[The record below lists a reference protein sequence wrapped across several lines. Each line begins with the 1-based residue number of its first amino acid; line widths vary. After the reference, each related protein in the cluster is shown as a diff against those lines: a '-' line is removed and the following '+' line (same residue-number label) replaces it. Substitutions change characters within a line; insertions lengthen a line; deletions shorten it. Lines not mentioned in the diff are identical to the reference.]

1 MAVDRRSG
9 VAPLWRGTALVSLA
23 ICGALTFSG
32 CGRKAASP
40 PPPVDDT
47 QVGGGR
53 AEPPAGVRDVQGRRA
68 EAPRPPQSFAG
79 QPRTGMSSREKLVI
93 LGGAAALYYLYRR
106 HQHAAGEVGAQGQ
119 YYLSKNG
126 RVYYRDAEHRAHW
139 VTPPPGGIA
148 VPADEAAAYE
158 GFQGYQNRPTGRDLS
173 DLGGA
178 GTREPY

>member
-1 MAVDRRSG
+1 M
-9 VAPLWRGTALVSLA
+9 
-23 ICGALTFSG
+23 CGALALSG
-32 CGRKAASP
+32 CGRRAAPP

-47 QVGGGR
+47 QYRGGR
-53 AEPPAGVRDVQGRRA
+53 AEAPAGVRDVQGRRA
-68 EAPRPPQSFAG
+68 EAQRPPQSFAG

-139 VTPPPGGIA
+139 VTPPAGGIA
-148 VPADEAAAYE
+148 VPAEEAAAYE

-173 DLGGA
+173 DLGA
-178 GTREPY
+178 ADSREPY